1 MFEWG
6 YTEADDL
13 HTVRVYERERNRER
27 ERERERETR
36 MGNLGVQGCKRSLL
50 LNLGL

>member
-1 MFEWG
+1 MFEGG
-6 YTEADDL
+6 YTGADHL
-13 HTVRVYERERNRER
+13 HTVRVYERERER
-27 ERERERETR
+27 EAR